1 MRLGAQKAI
10 LKEDSLTYKI
20 YGSKEISERHRHR
33 YEVNNQFVPIF
44 EKNGLKVSGTS
55 PTGKLVEFMEIEI
68 IHSLL

>member
-1 MRLGAQKAI
+1 LEAQKAI

-44 EKNGLKVSGTS
+44 EKMDLRFQALHPQASLLNLWKLK
-55 PTGKLVEFMEIEI
+55 I